1 MKAKLLWGSYLYF
14 TFLFTGYIFP
24 ENGFIG
30 NIISGNT
37 TDVSSVNPNVR
48 ILPGSINQVQ
58 TSVAV
63 HPLNP
68 SVMAAATITDVY
80 PGGYTTGA
88 YITTNNGANWTGT
101 NSIRD
106 HLGNIIST
114 LGDPNIIIDKNGNY
128 IITYTVYPLSGSD
141 FKAGVS
147 YSTNNGLF
155 WSQTVYIPGVE
166 KADKVTSA
174 ADNSSLSPYYGR
186 IYAVYSDYTKS
197 GLYFSTSSNGG
208 VSWDTVKRISPP
220 AIDAR
225 VGACMTVGKY
235 GEIFVSWP
243 YFNSSNSSSYI
254 GFAKSTNGGL
264 SWTAN
269 DTAVYVNLT
278 RLAFRL
284 FLNGC
289 RANGLPVINTDKSG
303 GPRDG
308 TIYMTCTEKAAS
320 GSPATDDY
328 DVIIRSSTNQGNN
341 WSAPRKVNQDFT
353 GSLKYQFFPVLTI
366 DDFGGV
372 NVVYYDT
379 RNTLTNDSFE
389 VFHSRSLDGGYTFQD
404 YPVTDHK
411 FKIKTINPTLF
422 GVPGYIG
429 SYIGV
434 TSSKRTI
441 TPVWFDNATEIYQAW
456 TSSIK
461 IGIDIILIPQG
472 FFNTTTDKLRMKD
485 TIKVYLRNSASPYSI
500 VDSSSGILDSVTFT
514 AGFVFKNAVSGIYYL
529 DIRHRNSINTW
540 SKNTINYSTVN
551 NTVYDFT
558 TAATQA
564 MGNNLTQ
571 LNNKYCVYG
580 GDVNKDGHVDMIDIN
595 YIYNDQANFSEGY
608 SQSDINGDS
617 HVDLND
623 LSITFNN
630 SVNFVSSVTP

>member
-1 MKAKLLWGSYLYF
+1 MKAKLLWVSYFYF
-14 TFLFTGYIFP
+14 TFLFPGYIFP
-24 ENGFIG
+24 DNSV
-30 NIISGNT
+30 SGNFMT
-37 TDVSSVNPNVR
+37 GNPSEVSTVNPNVR
-48 ILPGSINQVQ
+48 LLPGSINQVQ

-68 SVMAAATITDVY
+68 SIMAVSTITDVY

-101 NSIRD
+101 NSIRNQQ
-106 HLGNIIST
+106 GNIIST
-114 LGDPNIIIDKNGNY
+114 LGDPNIIIDKNGIY

-141 FKAGVS
+141 FKVGVS
-147 YSTNNGLF
+147 YSTNSGLY
-155 WSQTVYIPGVE
+155 WSNTVYIPGVE

-197 GLYFSTSSNGG
+197 GLYFSSSSNGG
-208 VSWDTVKRISPP
+208 VSWDSVKRISPP

-225 VGACMTVGKY
+225 VGACVTIGKY

-243 YFNSSNSSSYI
+243 FFNPANSSSYI

-269 DTAVYVNLT
+269 DTAVYVTLT

-308 TIYMTCTEKAAS
+308 TIYMTCTEKAAA
-320 GSPATDDY
+320 GSPASDDF
-328 DVIIRSSTNQGNN
+328 DVLIRSSTNQGSS
-341 WSAPRKVNQDFT
+341 WSAASKVNQDMT

-366 DDFGGV
+366 DDYGGV
-372 NVVYYDT
+372 NVVYYDS
-379 RNTLTNDSFE
+379 RNTITNDSFE
-389 VFHSRSLDGGYTFQD
+389 VYHSRSLDGGISFQD

-411 FKIKTINPTLF
+411 FKIKVINPTLF

-434 TSSKRTI
+434 TSSKRTV
-441 TPVWFDNATEIYQAW
+441 TPVWFDNATEVYQAW
-456 TSSIK
+456 TSSLK
-461 IGIDIILIPQG
+461 FGLDVKLIPQG
-472 FFNTTTDKLRMKD
+472 FYNTTTDKLRMKD
-485 TIKVYLRNSASPYSI
+485 TVKAFLRNITSPFSVIDSASA
-500 VDSSSGILDSVTFT
+500 ILDSVSFI
-514 AGFVFKNAVSGIYYL
+514 AGFVFLKAASGNYYL
-529 DIRHRNSINTW
+529 EIKHRNSVKTW
-540 SKNTINYSTVN
+540 SKNTLNYSTSEN
-551 NTVYDFT
+551 PCYDYT
-558 TAATQA
+558 SAANQA
-564 MGNNLTQ
+564 MGDNLIQ
-571 LNNKYCVYG
+571 LYNKFCIYG
-580 GDVNKDGHVDMIDIN
+580 GEVNKDGYVDMNDIN
-595 YIYNDQANFSEGY
+595 IIYNDMANFSEGY
-608 SQSDINGDS
+608 SNSDVNGDS

-630 SVNFVSSVTP
+630 CVNFVISVTP